1 MMDYQNQL
9 RDFIPANQY
18 FIGIDSDG
26 CVFDTMEVKQK
37 EFFIP
42 NALKY
47 FSLFPVAKTVRE
59 TWEFVNLYS
68 VHRGNNRFIA
78 LLKVFEL
85 LAERSEIADAGF
97 ILPDLTPLREWSV
110 SETKL
115 GNATLRKHF
124 AITGDKR
131 LEPVL
136 RWSETI
142 NREISEWLHDIPP
155 FPNAKRTLEK
165 ISSLADILVVSQTP
179 LEALEH
185 EWHANDLKRYVR
197 LIAAQEHGTKAEHLA
212 LAATAKY
219 PAEKILMIG
228 DARGDLEAARRN
240 GVLFFPIIPGS
251 EDNSW
256 KMFLDEGI
264 IRFQNGTFRG
274 SYEDHLA
281 SMFMESLP
289 ETPPW
294 KKHLIP

>member
-1 MMDYQNQL
+1 MDYQNQL
-9 RDFIPANQY
+9 RDFVPVHQY

-68 VHRGNNRFIA
+68 VYRGNNRFIA

-85 LAERSEIADAGF
+85 LSERSEIADAGF
-97 ILPDLTPLREWSV
+97 RLPDLTPLREWSV
-110 SETKL
+110 RETKL
-115 GNATLRKHF
+115 GNASLRKYF
-124 AITGDKR
+124 EMTGDKR
-131 LEPVL
+131 IEPVL

-142 NREISEWLHDIPP
+142 NREISEWLHAIPP

-185 EWHANDLKRYVR
+185 EWHANDLKKYVR

-212 LAATAKY
+212 LAAMSKY

-251 EDNSW
+251 EDKSW
-256 KMFLDEGI
+256 RLFLDEGF

-274 SYEDHLA
+274 SFEDQLA
-281 SMFMESLP
+281 SGFMKSLP